1 MFNLKLFFQAFCPP
15 LAERHGIFV
24 SKYDGGQ
31 DVVANKA
38 HGPDETDIHSKI
50 EENKLDEDEETRKDK
65 KDEQRTLEADNILNL
80 LVW

>member
-1 MFNLKLFFQAFCPP
+1 MFNLKLFFQVCCPQ
-15 LAERHGIFV
+15 LAERHCISV

-38 HGPDETDIHSKI
+38 HAPDETDIYIKI
-50 EENKLDEDEETRKDK
+50 EGKKLDEDEERRKDK

-80 LVW
+80 LAW